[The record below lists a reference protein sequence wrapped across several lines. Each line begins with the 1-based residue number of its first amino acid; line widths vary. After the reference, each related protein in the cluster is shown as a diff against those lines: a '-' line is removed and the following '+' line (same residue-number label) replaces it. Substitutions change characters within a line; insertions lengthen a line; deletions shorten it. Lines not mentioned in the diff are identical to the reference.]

1 MLSEPITVVIAD
13 DHPAILEA
21 AMAQLGSKCQVVA
34 SAATGRDALDAIEQ
48 HQPTVAVLDMVMP
61 DMSGLDVARQSV
73 FRFPSVALVLFSAHA
88 DEKLAREASAIGVLG
103 IVSKESPLADL
114 SRAVLLA
121 SRGTGFVDGAIGGQM
136 LDTDG
141 IKLTYREVEVLTL
154 LRQGLN
160 DAAVGKQLS
169 MSSETVRTHVRKATA
184 KLHAKNRLQAVA
196 EALSRGM
203 ID

>member
-1 MLSEPITVVIAD
+1 MLSAPITVVIAD

-21 AMAQLGSKCQVVA
+21 AMSQLGSRCQVVA
-34 SAATGRDALDAIEQ
+34 SAATGREALSAIEQ

-61 DMSGLDVARQSV
+61 DMTGLDVARQSA

-160 DAAVGKQLS
+160 DTAVGKQLS
-169 MSSETVRTHVRKATA
+169 MSSETVRTHVRKATT

-196 EALSRGM
+196 EALSRGL